1 MVGLLHAMA
10 FMVLLLI
17 GWVIWNNKPL
27 PLPLPLLWMWYIMY
41 WSVMNGS
48 VTNVVCYERSLLW
61 TGLLWM
67 GLLWTWSVLI
77 GLLWMVCFERVCF
90 ERTPSKTAYQ
100 PSSSSSLH
108 QHKLGLFFQPKCKIP
123 AKLREKVCDAALD
136 FIVHDI
142 RPLHAIEGKGLQ
154 SLVSACIKIGAK
166 CGNVTVDTI
175 LPSRLTVKRNLMTSA
190 NW

>member
-1 MVGLLHAMA
+1 
-10 FMVLLLI
+10 
-17 GWVIWNNKPL
+17 
-27 PLPLPLLWMWYIMY
+27 
-41 WSVMNGS
+41 
-48 VTNVVCYERSLLW
+48 
-61 TGLLWM
+61 
-67 GLLWTWSVLI
+67 
-77 GLLWMVCFERVCF
+77 MVCFERVCF

-154 SLVSACIKIGAK
+154 SLVSACIEIGAK

-175 LPSRLTVKRNLMTSA
+175 LPSRSTVKRKLDDKCKLIKANLAEEVQKAIADNGLFGMTSDMWSDIKNRHYISITVHFVKEA
-190 NW
+190 QMFSRV